1 MLIVLAFFVALL
13 CGAIGGFLYHTQQP
27 AHERDGLSL
36 QDISWPRS
44 RSVNDKPDE
53 HERFYL
59 GVIGDCLFGAVGGI
73 LLLALLNRLL
83 GDYVSPIFDASAV
96 ALAPHSLFVAWLYLV
111 ATATFGGYLGLRLLR
126 LTSGSG
132 MAHWKRQLDQ
142 QRQDMQLLEAE
153 VRESRSSLLVTEG
166 IEKLKQGY
174 LRQALTAFERALAL
188 TPGRARILGQ
198 LGYCK
203 SLLAEEKNRV
213 EGEEPVTIEQAL
225 RDLNEGIRLIEE
237 QLDPEADPQAISP
250 LYYNRARVQYLK
262 WRGQGRSPARLKD
275 DEIDQLKGDIQRALR
290 QDVAN
295 RVWHGLLVDCGLA
308 KMEAGG
314 EHLATRDFR
323 DLYEQSP
330 AFKTFVL
337 ELKESRTPSL
347 GIHHLQ
353 KAPAAFEMDEVSV

>member
-27 AHERDGLSL
+27 AHERDGLGL

-44 RSVNDKPDE
+44 RVGTDRPEE
-53 HERFYL
+53 HARLYL

-83 GDYVSPIFDASAV
+83 GDYVSPIFDPSAV
-96 ALAPHSLFVAWLYLV
+96 AIAPHLLFIAWLYLV

-126 LTSGSG
+126 LTTGSG
-132 MAHWKRQLDQ
+132 MAHWKRQLEQ

-153 VRESRSSLLVTEG
+153 VRESRSGLLVREG
-166 IEKLKQGY
+166 SEKLKQGY
-174 LRQALTAFERALAL
+174 LRKALKAFERALAL
-188 TPGRARILGQ
+188 TPGRAGILGQ

-203 SLLAEEKNRV
+203 SLLAEEKNRT

-237 QLDPEADPQAISP
+237 QLDPDADSQAASP
-250 LYYNRARVQYLK
+250 LYYNRACVQYLK
-262 WRGQGRSPARLKD
+262 WRGQGRSPARFKD
-275 DEIDQLKGDIQRALR
+275 EEIDQLKGDIQRALR
-290 QDVAN
+290 QDDAN
-295 RVWHGLLVDCGLA
+295 RIWHGLLVDCGLA
-308 KMEAGG
+308 KSEAGAD
-314 EHLATRDFR
+314 HLTTRDFR
-323 DLYEQSP
+323 DLYEHSSS
-330 AFKTFVL
+330 FKTFVL
-337 ELKESRTPSL
+337 ELKESRAPSL